1 MQRSAFSTNK
11 KFRGCIWN
19 PQTAGSPY
27 GQHPTTGKGLIA
39 APTQNSDDGNSP
51 FVPIQIE
58 STYKGGPAAWLQFLG
73 RNFHLS
79 EEAVTNGIQGTVI
92 VQFKVDEAGN
102 VSDVQVI
109 SGPRNI
115 IRKPFG

>member
-1 MQRSAFSTNK
+1 
-11 KFRGCIWN
+11 
-19 PQTAGSPY
+19 
-27 GQHPTTGKGLIA
+27 
-39 APTQNSDDGNSP
+39 
-51 FVPIQIE
+51 
-58 STYKGGPAAWLQFLG
+58 
-73 RNFHLS
+73 
-79 EEAVTNGIQGTVI
+79 VI